1 MAITKE
7 KKAKSLDAMKEIFK
21 KAKSMAFVN
30 FHGIT
35 VKDVNEFRRKL
46 QESEVGYKVGK
57 KTLIRLALKDLG
69 LEGEMPNLEGEVCVA
84 YGSDDLAPAREVQE
98 FGKQKAGIV
107 KILGGIFEGKFMNMA
122 EMIEIASIPSR
133 EVLLS
138 KIAYLLKSPMQ
149 RLAIGVSE
157 VAKTRV

>member
-1 MAITKE
+1 
-7 KKAKSLDAMKEIFK
+7 
-21 KAKSMAFVN
+21 
-30 FHGIT
+30 
-35 VKDVNEFRRKL
+35 
-46 QESEVGYKVGK
+46 
-57 KTLIRLALKDLG
+57 
-69 LEGEMPNLEGEVCVA
+69 
-84 YGSDDLAPAREVQE
+84 
-98 FGKQKAGIV
+98 
-107 KILGGIFEGKFMNMA
+107 MNMA

>member
-1 MAITKE
+1 MAVYFFYQMAITKE

-107 KILGGIFEGKFMNMA
+107 KILGGIFE
-122 EMIEIASIPSR
+122 
-133 EVLLS
+133 
-138 KIAYLLKSPMQ
+138 
-149 RLAIGVSE
+149 
-157 VAKTRV
+157 